1 MTILSVLAIILM
13 LLGLFFFL
21 AGTIGLLRLPDFYSR
36 LHAAGKCDSLA
47 AVLMIAG
54 MAAYNLESFSFGAL
68 LVSAKLFLI
77 AAFVFV
83 TSPTATH
90 AITEAALVLGVKPWK
105 RTRGKTTM
113 IWQLDLMILTLV
125 VICALVAINI
135 KDLLGAAVVFGI
147 YSFLMCLLWAEMG
160 AVDVAFTEAT
170 VGAGVSTIFFI
181 AAILRT
187 TRRSRD

>member
-1 MTILSVLAIILM
+1 MTILSALTIILM

-54 MAAYNLESFSFGAL
+54 MAVYNLEPFSFGAL

-77 AAFVFV
+77 AAFVFD
-83 TSPTATH
+83 TRPPATH

-105 RTRGKTTM
+105 RTRGK
-113 IWQLDLMILTLV
+113 
-125 VICALVAINI
+125 
-135 KDLLGAAVVFGI
+135 
-147 YSFLMCLLWAEMG
+147 
-160 AVDVAFTEAT
+160 
-170 VGAGVSTIFFI
+170 
-181 AAILRT
+181 RP
-187 TRRSRD
+187 